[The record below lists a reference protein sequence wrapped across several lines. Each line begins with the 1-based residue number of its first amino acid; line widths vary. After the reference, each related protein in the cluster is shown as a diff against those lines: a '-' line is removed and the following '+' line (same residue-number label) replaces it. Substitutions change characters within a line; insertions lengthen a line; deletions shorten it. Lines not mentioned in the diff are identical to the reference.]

1 MNRYHDAMEHCA
13 PPPELENRLRE
24 TVLSAAPGPQAQT
37 AVFRPRGFVRKAALA
52 AVLIVL
58 LTASAGAAV
67 LVNWDHIFTDRFGPE
82 GAETPMAE
90 KAFQEVNLS
99 SVCDDVTLTVRQA
112 LVDVGNLYLLLDYH
126 LPDTISRETA
136 QAAHFHLPRVTYYL
150 TDQVTWEELEQADRD
165 RWAELDWTDAASY
178 TDYMGNTQNAL
189 AGFGLGGSFSTSTE
203 TTGYDPETHTITYLL
218 SVTAS
223 TPGLD
228 FTTQPLTLLVA
239 PPVMEASDQLT
250 AVTDHP
256 ALLTFRPEA
265 VSQTLTGSWQEGGRA
280 IQVTVYPFSLSVE
293 ASGGTPYRKVQ
304 ELKQDTSL
312 VLRDGTVQPVSALT
326 SGLGGGGSRGG
337 EGGTYTSASFTTQFR
352 ELLDVSQVTAVQ
364 VGDVTIPLT

>member
-24 TVLSAAPGPQAQT
+24 TVLSAAPGPQART

-99 SVCDDVTLTVRQA
+99 SVCGDVTLTVRQA
-112 LVDVGNLYLLLDYH
+112 LVDTADLYLLLDYH
-126 LPDTISRETA
+126 LPDSISRETA
-136 QAAHFHLPRVTYYL
+136 QAVHFRLPRVAYYL
-150 TDQVTWEELEQADRD
+150 TDQVTWEALEQADRD
-165 RWAELDWTDAASY
+165 RWAEIDWTDASDSA
-178 TDYMGNTQNAL
+178 YMDSDRNAL
-189 AGFGLGGSFSTSTE
+189 AGFGLGGTYSTSTE

-265 VSQTLTGSWQEGGRA
+265 VSQTLTGSWREDDRV
-280 IQVTVYPFSLSVE
+280 IRVTVSPFSITVE
-293 ASGGTPYRKVQ
+293 LSGGTPYRQ
-304 ELKQDTSL
+304 LGELKQDTSL
-312 VLRDGTVQPVSALT
+312 VLRDGSLQPVAELT
-326 SGLGGGGSRGG
+326 LDLSGVGGRGG
-337 EGGTYTSASFTTQFR
+337 EGSSFTDASFTSQFR
-352 ELLDVSQVTAVQ
+352 ELLDVSQVEAVQ

>member
-24 TVLSAAPGPQAQT
+24 TVLSAAPGPQART

-52 AVLIVL
+52 AVLIAA
-58 LTASAGAAV
+58 LTVSAGAAV
-67 LVNWDHIFTDRFGPE
+67 LVNWDHIFTDRFGPD
-82 GAETPMAE
+82 ASETPMAE

-99 SVCDDVTLTVRQA
+99 SVCGDVTLTVRQA
-112 LVDVGNLYLLLDYH
+112 LVDTADLYLLLDYH
-126 LPDTISRETA
+126 LPDSISRETA
-136 QAAHFHLPRVTYYL
+136 QAVHFRLPRVAYYL
-150 TDQVTWEELEQADRD
+150 TDQVTWEALEQADRD
-165 RWAELDWTDAASY
+165 RWAEIDWTDASDSA
-178 TDYMGNTQNAL
+178 YMDSDRNAL
-189 AGFGLGGSFSTSTE
+189 AGFGLGGTYSTSTE

-218 SVTAS
+218 SVTAN

-239 PPVMEASDQLT
+239 PPVMEAGDQLT

-256 ALLTFRPEA
+256 ALLTFQPEA
-265 VSQTLTGSWQEGGRA
+265 VSQTLTGSWQEDGRA
-280 IQVTVYPFSLSVE
+280 IQVTVSPFSLSVE
-293 ASGGTPYRKVQ
+293 VSGGTPYRKVQ

-312 VLRDGTVQPVSALT
+312 VLRDGSLQPVAELT
-326 SGLGGGGSRGG
+326 LDLSGVGGHGG
-337 EGGTYTSASFTTQFR
+337 EGGSFTDASFTSQFR

-364 VGDVTIPLT
+364 VGDTVVPVQ